1 MYVDKLMY
9 TQYGKSDLPT
19 FKVEIN
25 SAHVRITKGDDI
37 VFDRTQPLND
47 ETWYDEKHKK
57 IVDALRK
64 LEAAFDEAI
73 G

>member
-1 MYVDKLMY
+1 MYADKMMY
-9 TQYGKSDLPT
+9 TQYGKSDMPA

-25 SAHVRITKGDDI
+25 SAHIRIMKGDKV

-47 ETWYDEKHKK
+47 ETWYDEKHKQ
-57 IVDALRK
+57 IVDALHE
-64 LEAAFDEAI
+64 LEAALDAAI

>member
-9 TQYGKSDLPT
+9 TQYGKQGMPV

-25 SAHVRITKGDDI
+25 SAHVVIMKGDEV
-37 VFDRTQPLND
+37 VFERTKPLD
-47 ETWYDEKHKK
+47 DDTWYDEKHKK
-57 IVDALRK
+57 IVDALHA
-64 LEAAFDEAI
+64 LERAFDKAI